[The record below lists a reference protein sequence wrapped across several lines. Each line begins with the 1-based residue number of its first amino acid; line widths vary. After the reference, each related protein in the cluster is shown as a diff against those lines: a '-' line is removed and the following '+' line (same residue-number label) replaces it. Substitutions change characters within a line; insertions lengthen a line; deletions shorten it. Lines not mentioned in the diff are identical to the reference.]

1 MHLNLL
7 ANGHVE
13 LDSCLRHDSRQVDQA
28 ECAWRASG
36 PGHKHVRLV
45 CCRYTTGALTFAL
58 GLWCAGFIPGSTSDG
73 IEYASVLA
81 KFLESYAVF
90 FLASPIVFTRLS
102 K

>member
-1 MHLNLL
+1 
-7 ANGHVE
+7 
-13 LDSCLRHDSRQVDQA
+13 
-28 ECAWRASG
+28 
-36 PGHKHVRLV
+36 
-45 CCRYTTGALTFAL
+45 
-58 GLWCAGFIPGSTSDG
+58 LWCAGFIPGSTSDG